1 MFEFMIWRY
10 RKRLREIEI
19 EIETETET
27 ETEASSL
34 GELKCKNKTF
44 ALMLIYN
51 RNINSVKISDLK
63 IFFLVRFRISLLR

>member
-10 RKRLREIEI
+10 RKRLREIET
-19 EIETETET
+19 EIETET

>member
-10 RKRLREIEI
+10 RKRLREIET
-19 EIETETET
+19 EIETET

-34 GELKCKNKTF
+34 VELKCKNKTF